1 MGRLALYLMIYA
13 IGLGAALGCSDE
25 TPTVRVERVEME
37 SERAAAQAAATAKQA
52 GSTLEGNLEDSAGV
66 YEKAYE
72 KARDAGD
79 GVVDASGDAYNAVLD
94 ETDEKRQKQE

>member
-25 TPTVRVERVEME
+25 TPTVRVERVEIE

-66 YEKAYE
+66 YQKAYE

-79 GVVDASGDAYNAVLD
+79 DASGDAYNAVLD
-94 ETDEKRQKQE
+94 ETAEKRQKQE